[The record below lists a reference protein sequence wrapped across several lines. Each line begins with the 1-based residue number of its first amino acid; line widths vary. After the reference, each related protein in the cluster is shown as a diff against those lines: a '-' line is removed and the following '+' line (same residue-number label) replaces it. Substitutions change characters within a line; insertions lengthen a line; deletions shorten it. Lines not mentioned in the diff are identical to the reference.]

1 MQAKLAEFIGQPVV
15 IENRPGGTGSIGMTA
30 VALASD
36 ALAQS
41 GGADVSALETATEAL
56 RVAPAE
62 GDGAALNKL
71 LHDRATYSHSDGRV
85 LTRQVTLDS
94 IAGKKRYA
102 SVKMSEQTKRR
113 RNGRIVRLASD
124 VVTNAADGKTV
135 PSHIKVLLCWVKS
148 GEDWKLLG
156 ARGVADACLRT
167 TDCQSVSCGPTD
179 RLRSLALYSWRFQ
192 ICERPSND
200 TPI

>member
-1 MQAKLAEFIGQPVV
+1 M
-15 IENRPGGTGSIGMTA
+15 NREQSDVSRRNALVAFGAGVAA

-56 RVAPAE
+56 RVALAE

-85 LTRQVTLDS
+85 WTKQVTLDS
-94 IAGKKRYA
+94 LGGKKRYA
-102 SVKMSEQTKRR
+102 SVKTSEQTVDVI
-113 RNGRIVRLASD
+113 GTVGIVRLTSD

-148 GEDWKLLG
+148 GEEWKLL
-156 ARGVADACLRT
+156 ARAA
-167 TDCQSVSCGPTD
+167 SPTP
-179 RLRSLALYSWRFQ
+179 A
-192 ICERPSND
+192 
-200 TPI
+200 